1 MRMRRA
7 NFVEFMI
14 SPTWGMKS
22 VATAGG
28 NVNVQPSSASGTR
41 ERQAFTS
48 VEGLATRLNVLYR
61 RVCRPTLPVSVS
73 AATRSPAA
81 TRPLLQNV
89 YSFTVCF
96 NTGDVLVV

>member
-1 MRMRRA
+1 
-7 NFVEFMI
+7 
-14 SPTWGMKS
+14 MKS

-73 AATRSPAA
+73 AATR
-81 TRPLLQNV
+81 PLLQNV